1 MPKNKV
7 EIFTSGCPICE
18 PTVDLVERLAC
29 PSCEVIIYD
38 LTDKDN
44 KKETQDKAT
53 FYGIKRIPAVA
64 VNGKLLECCEMN
76 SVSENMLREAGVGS
90 A

>member
-18 PTVDLVERLAC
+18 STVDLVERLAC
-29 PSCEVIIYD
+29 PSWEIIIYD
-38 LTDKDN
+38 LTKDN
-44 KKETQDKAT
+44 KKEIQDKAAS
-53 FYGIKRIPAVA
+53 YGVKRIPAVA
-64 VNGKLLECCEMN
+64 VNGKLLECCEMS

-90 A
+90 I